1 MSPRSVPSRSSPEE
15 SKRNG
20 GVKRLCA
27 AFGSWCC
34 CLNPSPRGSRAP
46 QPPSCRAAPPRGPA
60 LRHLPR
66 SALGLRGGCCRVRAL
81 PAPRPG
87 PPPRSDRGRCPGQR
101 LAPAA
106 APHPRASGGF
116 QRVPDSACS
125 VRGVR
130 AVCAASVCLGPVAV
144 VLSHI
149 HEPEVIITIFP
160 NLKSM
165 KSEMLNHKLILQEEL
180 TEEMP
185 YYFSILLCQ

>member
-1 MSPRSVPSRSSPEE
+1 MLLPQTLPAGQPGSPTPVLPSRTTTGTGASASAPVSPRS
-15 SKRNG
+15 
-20 GVKRLCA
+20 
-27 AFGSWCC
+27 
-34 CLNPSPRGSRAP
+34 PRW
-46 QPPSCRAAPPRGPA
+46 
-60 LRHLPR
+60 LR
-66 SALGLRGGCCRVRAL
+66 RVRAL

-106 APHPRASGGF
+106 SPHPRASGGF

-160 NLKSM
+160 NLKLM

-185 YYFSILLCQ
+185 CYFSILLCQ